1 MGFGK
6 TVRKLRQAE
15 GLSIA
20 QFAKQVDISPT
31 YLAPIEREVFPPPA
45 EDKIVRIAK
54 ALNQNPDVLLA
65 QAGRVATDLQ
75 KIIRK
80 NPAEVGALL
89 RSVKSK
95 SAAEIGRMAGQQFD
109 PELVREFLTIPIEEL
124 EEVRKRYPDA
134 AGDEDLLP

>member
-6 TVRKLRQAE
+6 SVRKSRQSL

-20 QFAKQVDISPT
+20 QFSQQVNISPT

-45 EDKIVRIAK
+45 EDKIIRIAK
-54 ALNQNPDVLLA
+54 ALNENPDVLLA

-80 NPAEVGALL
+80 NPEEVGALL

-95 SAAEIGRMAGQQFD
+95 PAAAIARMAGMKKSTKE
-109 PELVREFLTIPIEEL
+109 PA
-124 EEVRKRYPDA
+124 KKKASKKKA
-134 AGDEDLLP
+134 ARR

>member
-6 TVRKLRQAE
+6 SVRKSRQSL

-20 QFAKQVDISPT
+20 QFSQQVNISPT

-45 EDKIVRIAK
+45 EDKIIRIAK
-54 ALNQNPDVLLA
+54 ALNENPDVLLA

-80 NPAEVGALL
+80 NPEEVGALL

-95 SAAEIGRMAGQQFD
+95 PAPDIARMAGMKKSAKG
-109 PELVREFLTIPIEEL
+109 PA
-124 EEVRKRYPDA
+124 KKKASKKKA
-134 AGDEDLLP
+134 ARR

>member
-6 TVRKLRQAE
+6 SVRKSRQAL

-20 QFAKQVDISPT
+20 QFSQQVNISPT

-45 EDKIVRIAK
+45 EDKIIRIAK
-54 ALNQNPDVLLA
+54 ALNENPDVLLA

-80 NPAEVGALL
+80 NPDEVGALL
-89 RSVKSK
+89 RSVKNMP
-95 SAAEIGRMAGQQFD
+95 AASIARMAGVK
-109 PELVREFLTIPIEEL
+109 PA
-124 EEVRKRYPDA
+124 KKKA
-134 AGDEDLLP
+134 ARR

>member
-1 MGFGK
+1 MGFGT

-20 QFAKQVDISPT
+20 QFAKKVDISPT

-65 QAGRVATDLQ
+65 QAGRVADDLQ
-75 KIIRK
+75 RIIRK
-80 NPAEVGALL
+80 HPAEVGRLL
-89 RSVKSK
+89 RSLRGK
-95 SAAEIGRMAGQQFD
+95 SAERIVSLSVNGNGARGARKAARKNG
-109 PELVREFLTIPIEEL
+109 VR
-124 EEVRKRYPDA
+124 RA
-134 AGDEDLLP
+134 ARR

>member
-6 TVRKLRQAE
+6 TVRKSRQSM

-20 QFAKQVDISPT
+20 QFSQQVNISPT

-45 EDKIVRIAK
+45 EDKIIRIAK
-54 ALNQNPDVLLA
+54 ALNENPDVLLA

-80 NPAEVGALL
+80 NPDEVGALL
-89 RSVKSK
+89 RSVKNKPASEIARMAGVKKPAK
-95 SAAEIGRMAGQQFD
+95 SAAKKKASKK
-109 PELVREFLTIPIEEL
+109 T
-124 EEVRKRYPDA
+124 A
-134 AGDEDLLP
+134 ARR

>member
-6 TVRKLRQAE
+6 SVRKHRQAM

-20 QFAKQVDISPT
+20 QFSKEVDISPT

-45 EDKIVRIAK
+45 EDKIIRIAK
-54 ALNQNPDVLLA
+54 ALGQNPDVLLA

-80 NPAEVGALL
+80 NPNEVGALL

-95 SAAEIGRMAGQQFD
+95 SAADIGRMAGMKA
-109 PELVREFLTIPIEEL
+109 TKAKKAAKTAT
-124 EEVRKRYPDA
+124 RKKA
-134 AGDEDLLP
+134 ARR